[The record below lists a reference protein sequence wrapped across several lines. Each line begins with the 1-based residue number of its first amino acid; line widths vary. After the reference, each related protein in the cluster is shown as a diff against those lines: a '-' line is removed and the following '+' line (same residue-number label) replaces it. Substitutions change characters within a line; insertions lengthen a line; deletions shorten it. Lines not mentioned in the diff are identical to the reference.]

1 MARLESESHTA
12 EKRTPPR
19 RAEAN
24 AAVGGAGGTPP
35 RRAEANA
42 AVGGAG
48 ASIAFV

>member
-1 MARLESESHTA
+1 MARLDSESHTA

-24 AAVGGAGGTPP
+24 AAVGGAG
-35 RRAEANA
+35 
-42 AVGGAG
+42 